1 MSESRDLEYVF
12 INNGK
17 NNNSATT
24 KGQNII
30 IKDYDEGGFEQP
42 AKKPTLEEI
51 KQRRE
56 NFLND
61 LAQKALRSGYIN
73 IFSTCYI
80 LAENSE
86 YNINALLKK
95 LLLKGKEIT
104 KPHKKITKPKDL
116 IQEDA
121 GYNQRRG
128 EWYFILLRLTTGLD
142 TSWESKK
149 EFNPLEIFGA
159 PCIPVYR
166 QSQLTKEMEQ
176 VLKSDYDKA
185 FKVHGFIE
193 HAYGKKMVSPIYIKL
208 SDLQNYFE
216 NHLKLPFPERLSASS
231 LNRTINNPNK
241 QNSFDTN
248 EDIEALI
255 TPVCPEL
262 KKFYNGLIDEIDIVG
277 NFKNIDLPDQSDLYE
292 IACAFFSRTQSGYT
306 HLSRA
311 MVDDVDIYALKTRR
325 PRRIIGKILQ
335 KYVEQKGYT
344 KPPLS
349 NLHTLYN
356 KII

>member
-1 MSESRDLEYVF
+1 MTESRDLEYVF

-56 NFLND
+56 NLLSD

-104 KPHKKITKPKDL
+104 KPKDL
-116 IQEDA
+116 IPEDA

-142 TSWESKK
+142 TSWKPDVK
-149 EFNPLEIFGA
+149 LNTMEIFGA
-159 PCIPVYR
+159 PCMPVYR
-166 QSQLTKEMEQ
+166 QSQLTKRMEQ
-176 VLKSDYDKA
+176 VSESEYGNA
-185 FKVHGFIE
+185 FNVHGFTE
-193 HAYGKKMVSPIYIKL
+193 HAYGEKMVSPIYIKL

-216 NHLKLPFPERLSASS
+216 NYLKLPFPERLSASS
-231 LNRTINNPNK
+231 LNRTINNRNK
-241 QNSFDTN
+241 RNSFDTN

-255 TPVCPEL
+255 TPVCPEI
-262 KKFYNGLIDEIDIVG
+262 KNFYNGLIEEIGLVG
-277 NFKNIDLPDQSDLYE
+277 NYGNIDGPDQPTLHRMALDFFARKQSD
-292 IACAFFSRTQSGYT
+292 YT
-306 HLSRA
+306 YLNKD
-311 MVDDVDIYALKTRR
+311 MMDDEDIYAQKSRR
-325 PRRIIGKILQ
+325 PRRIKGMILQ
-335 KYVEQKGYT
+335 KYLKQKG
-344 KPPLS
+344 PIEHPLKD
-349 NLHTLYN
+349 LHILFN
-356 KII
+356 KIVS